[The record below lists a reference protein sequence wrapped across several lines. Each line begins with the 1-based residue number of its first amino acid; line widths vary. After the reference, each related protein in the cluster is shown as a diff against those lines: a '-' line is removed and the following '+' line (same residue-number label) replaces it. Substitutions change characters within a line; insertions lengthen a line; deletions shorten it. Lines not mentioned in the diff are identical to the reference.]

1 MEFFLMYLAVSIEK
15 IGAFLQNGYLAAW
28 IAAMVYLA
36 VLFVSGMESCDGKAT
51 TAELMKQPIQKSVV
65 RLSKFFMVMGLIA
78 GCISSVMP
86 TKEELAYIIGGGV
99 TYNVVTSDTAKRLGT
114 KILDAVE
121 SKLDSLDTPKPVEP
135 EKPKPVPDPAPLPK
149 PEPAQAVVSGQS
161 T

>member
-15 IGAFLQNGYLAAW
+15 IAGFLSNGFVVAIIGAA
-28 IAAMVYLA
+28 IYLA
-36 VLFVSGMESCDGKAT
+36 VLFGSSMESCDGKES
-51 TAELMKQPIQKSVV
+51 TAEIMKHPIQKSFV
-65 RLSKFFMVMGLIA
+65 RVGKAFVILGLIA
-78 GCISSVMP
+78 GCIGSVLP

-114 KILDAVE
+114 KFLDAVE
-121 SKLDSLDTPKPVEP
+121 SKLDAMDTPKPVEP

-149 PEPAQAVVSGQS
+149 PDPVQAVVSGQA

>member
-15 IGAFLQNGYLAAW
+15 IGAFLFNGFLAAF
-28 IAAMVYLA
+28 IASMVYLS
-36 VLFVSGMESCDGKAT
+36 VLFVSGMEACDGKAT
-51 TAELMKQPIQKSVV
+51 TEELMKKPIQKGVV
-65 RLSKFFMVMGLIA
+65 RTAKFFMVFGLIA
-78 GCISSVMP
+78 GCIGSVLP

-114 KILDAVE
+114 KFLDAVE
-121 SKLDSLDTPKPVEP
+121 SKLDSMDTPKPVEP

-149 PEPAQAVVSGQS
+149 PDPVQAVVSGQA

>member
-15 IGAFLQNGYLAAW
+15 IGAFLQNGFLAAF
-28 IAAMVYLA
+28 IAVAVYLA
-36 VLFVSGMESCDGKAT
+36 VLFGSSLEACDGKAT
-51 TAELMKQPIQKSVV
+51 TEELMKKPIQKGVV
-65 RLSKFFMVMGLIA
+65 RTAKFFMVMGLIA
-78 GCISSVMP
+78 GCIGSVLP

-121 SKLDSLDTPKPVEP
+121 SKLDGLDTPKPVEP

-149 PEPAQAVVSGQS
+149 PEPTQAVVSGQS